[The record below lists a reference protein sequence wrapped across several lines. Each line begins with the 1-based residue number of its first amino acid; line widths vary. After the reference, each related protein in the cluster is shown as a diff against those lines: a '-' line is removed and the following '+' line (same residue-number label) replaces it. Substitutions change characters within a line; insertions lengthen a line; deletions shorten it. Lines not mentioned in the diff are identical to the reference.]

1 MPHPRY
7 HLPQKMCQ
15 SATCHRN
22 VCTHNCKHTVT
33 SLRTTTGAGV
43 PHMQQRV
50 LDTQAAKGG
59 KYMLYM
65 AVMRAC
71 GTMPGCS
78 NIAQLRLSQCDQK
91 AGDEQVRGRLTES
104 SQARPTF
111 LASLAWL
118 LPLVSVAVSGTC
130 FCHDTWDKSYGLSLD
145 SCRIVCRRAP
155 HTHF

>member
-1 MPHPRY
+1 
-7 HLPQKMCQ
+7 
-15 SATCHRN
+15 
-22 VCTHNCKHTVT
+22 
-33 SLRTTTGAGV
+33 
-43 PHMQQRV
+43 MQQRV

-71 GTMPGCS
+71 RTMLGCS

-111 LASLAWL
+111 LASLA
-118 LPLVSVAVSGTC
+118 
-130 FCHDTWDKSYGLSLD
+130 
-145 SCRIVCRRAP
+145 
-155 HTHF
+155 